1 MRAFPLIS
9 VTVMFQGLST
19 QLGTSRLIIQA
30 AAAELPAVSLWVT
43 ELPPGTLGYLLSQ
56 LSSLE
61 LSGPLEESGCPCL
74 TAPGLIIFH
83 RRRVFSVV
91 DCHSRT
97 NDFCRDLQI
106 SEILRDVCLFC
117 QSTEIAPA
125 LVSLDRSSPLILGD
139 EVQSLL
145 SQPFLT
151 RHLNRKKGL

>member
-83 RRRVFSVV
+83 RRRVFSMV

-97 NDFCRDLQI
+97 NDFCRDL
-106 SEILRDVCLFC
+106 
-117 QSTEIAPA
+117 
-125 LVSLDRSSPLILGD
+125 
-139 EVQSLL
+139 
-145 SQPFLT
+145 
-151 RHLNRKKGL
+151 